1 MQSLRL
7 SLFALPLMLV
17 GAACSQ
23 TGPNLGSGTG
33 GAGGGMGMGGMMV
46 SIDQIAG
53 TPNANGDKLED
64 SWMLFPCYAQQAQ
77 DCITNPPGTACPNQ
91 DTSLQFEAQGLQ
103 IDQSY
108 TVGGMPGVMYNVTF
122 TINGITEAKYYENG
136 VRADGDQPP
145 ANPDLPTGI
154 NMLYTGGDPVNFENY
169 NIYKLTVFDTN
180 MQELQHYYLNS
191 MPTGSAMNFENHD
204 TFPEGYTATIPVMGG
219 GTIGYHQSDRN
230 CHAIDNCG
238 IGSRSATCAVTA
250 GRNIPN
256 EPSLVIPSMYL
267 GMDMNGFNTRNG
279 ANQPF
284 HAQGMHLTVT
294 AVEVMPPSM

>member
-1 MQSLRL
+1 MQSLRHV
-7 SLFALPLMLV
+7 SFALPLMLA

-46 SIDQIAG
+46 TVDQIAG
-53 TPNANGDKLED
+53 VPNSNGDKLED

-91 DTSLQFEAQGLQ
+91 DTSLPFEAQGLQ

-108 TVGGMPGVMYNVTF
+108 TVGGTPGVMYNVTF

-136 VRADGDQPP
+136 TRADGDQPP
-145 ANPDLPTGI
+145 TNPDLPTGI

-169 NIYKLTVFDTN
+169 NIYKLTVNDTSGA
-180 MQELQHYYLNS
+180 ELQHYYLNS
-191 MPTGSAMNFENHD
+191 MPTGTGMNFENHD

-256 EPSLVIPSMYL
+256 EPNLVIPSMYL

-279 ANQPF
+279 AMQPF

-294 AVEVMPPSM
+294 AVSVMPSM